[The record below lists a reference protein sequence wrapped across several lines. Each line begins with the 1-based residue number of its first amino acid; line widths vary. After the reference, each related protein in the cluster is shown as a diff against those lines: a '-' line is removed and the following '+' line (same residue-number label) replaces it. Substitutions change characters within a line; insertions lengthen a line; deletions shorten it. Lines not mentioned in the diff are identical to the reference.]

1 MARILNYGKF
11 PILRFFKKIEL
22 ISIVQDVKLLINIKY
37 LKYSY
42 EVGMI

>member
-22 ISIVQDVKLLINIKY
+22 ISIVQDVKLLINIEY
-37 LKYSY
+37 QNIVY
-42 EVGMI
+42 EVG